1 MMEFD
6 DALQRFVAA
15 SLRPSPPV
23 ITLRHD
29 PRVDGDD
36 HMIYFINEEPGYIMR
51 VTKPFALRHYS
62 GLELQTRDIAI
73 RRLIQEEYQAR
84 GLQCDH
90 ISSTVAT
97 QLLTE
102 DKEYAASLETRLP
115 GVCLELAHVT
125 PATVKGFV
133 DLMATMKAIDISTL
147 EARLGISIPLRE
159 FPDLR
164 QLRASAMKAWAGLI
178 RQGHISAADYGD
190 GVDDLIERETALI
203 DQVGDHTPRKV
214 LLHAD
219 IKDLH
224 ILVDAESGRIT
235 GILDWADASIGNPAE
250 DISGLVLCV
259 GAELATKIAQEV
271 GYDSDEIM
279 QGIVKARCERVLRL
293 EEVLTGT
300 DTESPL
306 EWRKRQL
313 AVALL

>member
-1 MMEFD
+1 MEFD
-6 DALQRFVAA
+6 GALRKFVAA
-15 SLRPSPPV
+15 SLCPSRPV
-23 ITLRHD
+23 VTLRHD
-29 PRVDGDD
+29 PRIDGDD
-36 HMIYFINEEPGYIMR
+36 HMIYFIDEEPGYIMR
-51 VTKPFALRHYS
+51 VTKPFALRSYS

-73 RRLIQEEYQAR
+73 RRVIQEEYQAR
-84 GLQCDH
+84 GLPCNH
-90 ISSTVAT
+90 ISYTIAT
-97 QLLTE
+97 QLLSE
-102 DKEYAASLETRLP
+102 DKEYAASLETRLS

-133 DLMATMKAIDISTL
+133 DFMATMKAIDINTL
-147 EARLGISIPLRE
+147 EARLGISIPSRG

-164 QLRASAMKAWAGLI
+164 QLRASAIEAWTRLV

-190 GVDDLIERETALI
+190 GVDDLIERKTALI
-203 DQVGDHTPRKV
+203 DQIGDRTPRNV

-224 ILVDAESGRIT
+224 ILVDAESGRIS

-271 GYDSDEIM
+271 GYDSHEIM

-293 EEVLTGT
+293 EEVITGA

>member
-1 MMEFD
+1 MKFD
-6 DALQRFVAA
+6 GALQKFVAA
-15 SLRPSPPV
+15 SLCPSRPV
-23 ITLRHD
+23 VTLRHD
-29 PRVDGDD
+29 SRIDGDD
-36 HMIYFINEEPGYIMR
+36 HMVYFIDEEPGYIMR
-51 VTKPFALRHYS
+51 VTKPFAPRPYS

-73 RRLIQEEYQAR
+73 RRMIQEEYQVR
-84 GLQCDH
+84 GLPCDH
-90 ISSTVAT
+90 ISYTIAT
-97 QLLTE
+97 QLLSE
-102 DKEYAASLETRLP
+102 DKEYAASLETRLS

-133 DLMATMKAIDISTL
+133 DFMATMKAVDISTL
-147 EARLGISIPLRE
+147 EARLGISIPFRE
-159 FPDLR
+159 FPDLK
-164 QLRASAMKAWAGLI
+164 QLRASAIEAWTRLV

-190 GVDDLIERETALI
+190 GVDDLIERKTALI
-203 DQVGDHTPRKV
+203 DQIGDCTPRNV

-224 ILVDAESGRIT
+224 ILVDAENGRIT

-271 GYDSDEIM
+271 GYDSHEIM

-293 EEVLTGT
+293 EEVITGA